1 MDDPLL
7 VGVLHGFADVQEQL
21 QSLFDH
27 EAVFVA
33 MLRDGQALDVLHH
46 EVGPTARGQ
55 SRIVDAGHVGV
66 FQQRQCLLLGLE
78 TVEHP
83 L

>member
-1 MDDPLL
+1 MDDTLL

-21 QSLFDH
+21 QSLFDR

-33 MLRDGQALDVLHH
+33 MLRDGQAFDVLHH